1 MKRKTI
7 DQNSWDA
14 VQMVLRGITLIVL
27 LEKKKGLNQ
36 WAKCP
41 TSLRKWRTK

>member
-14 VQMVLRGITLIVL
+14 VKMVLRGITLNTFI
-27 LEKKKGLNQ
+27 
-36 WAKCP
+36 
-41 TSLRKWRTK
+41 RKEERLKSMS

>member
-14 VQMVLRGITLIVL
+14 VKIVLRGIA
-27 LEKKKGLNQ
+27 LNTFIR
-36 WAKCP
+36 KEERLKS
-41 TSLRKWRTK
+41 TS

>member
-14 VQMVLRGITLIVL
+14 VQMVLRGITLNSFI
-27 LEKKKGLNQ
+27 
-36 WAKCP
+36 
-41 TSLRKWRTK
+41 RKEEGFKSMS

>member
-14 VQMVLRGITLIVL
+14 VQMVLRGIALNSFIRK
-27 LEKKKGLNQ
+27 EEGL
-36 WAKCP
+36 K
-41 TSLRKWRTK
+41 SMS